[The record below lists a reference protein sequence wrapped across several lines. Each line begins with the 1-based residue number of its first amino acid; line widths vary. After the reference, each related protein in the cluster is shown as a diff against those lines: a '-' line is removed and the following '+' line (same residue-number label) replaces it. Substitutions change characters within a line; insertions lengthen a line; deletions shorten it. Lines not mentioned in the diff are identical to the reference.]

1 MKYSSTKFC
10 LIVNLFLNIS
20 CSEDVKQEKI
30 ETPKDWSGAEE
41 DFYQDFSVQS
51 KDNSTILISSS
62 SSLPFDGTIERNSST
77 TSTTQSFRQGQL
89 NGASIKKSKD
99 GSWVKAHYQNGK
111 LNGEMIFYSKNG
123 NVRTI
128 LHYENG
134 KLSKR
139 QKLD

>member
-10 LIVNLFLNIS
+10 LFVSLLLIFS
-20 CSEDVKQEKI
+20 CSEDLKQEKI
-30 ETPKDWSGAEE
+30 ETQKDWSGAEE

-89 NGASIKKSKD
+89 DGASIKKSKD

-134 KLSKR
+134 KLSKG